1 MVKYAG
7 TKLPGMVER
16 RTYKTS
22 LRAPASLVDVLSGRV
37 MEREVLR
44 YLEMMPGGDF
54 VGF

>member
-22 LRAPASLVDVLSGRV
+22 LRAPASLVDRLSGLV

-44 YLEMMPGGDF
+44 YFHERPGGKF
-54 VGF
+54 EG